1 LAVGSGGGVGEGSE
15 GSEGS
20 GEGVAVVLQL
30 RKGSGGLAVC
40 LGAAALQVGEAVGEG
55 GGHGLVGLGTLPQ

>member
-1 LAVGSGGGVGEGSE
+1 VAVGSGGGVGE

-40 LGAAALQVGEAVGEG
+40 LGTAPLEVGEAVGEG
-55 GGHGLVGLGTLPQ
+55 GHGVVSLGLTLLL

>member
-1 LAVGSGGGVGEGSE
+1 MGSGGGVGEG
-15 GSEGS
+15 GEGS

-55 GGHGLVGLGTLPQ
+55 AVHGLVCLGTLPQ